1 VNPSTQRGP
10 VSQRGRERRVS
21 VKLLVVVAVGV
32 AVVLM
37 ATLTAQAVVAR
48 TTCNNHPLLINVAAS
63 EDISPAIQRV
73 GQLFNRQSHEV
84 DGRCVEVQVTEA
96 PPAAVA
102 GQVDGQASSH
112 GLPAVDAW
120 VPDSSLWVNVA
131 RAFPLGAQR
140 VQTTGITVARSP
152 LMIVMPAPA
161 AAQVP
166 SFNNTVGWN
175 FLLPGSVGGP
185 PAALG
190 LRVDLPDPTQSATGL
205 ASLVEM
211 SRLLGNSAA
220 ARTSLTKLAF
230 TIQPTAQFSTTASL
244 AAFSVQALPPL
255 SARPVTVTSEQAVLG
270 YDAAHPHQPLAA
282 QYPVGPSS
290 ALGTQ
295 ELNYPYVVT
304 STSPAKQQAARQ
316 FGDTLRQSFTASVVR
331 FYGFRSANGV
341 GNKIP
346 AADGIAQQPMTLAQ
360 PATPGEAQT
369 VLQAW
374 NKLQIGSRDLTLID
388 ASAAMATP
396 SGVGSLTLE
405 QAMAQTANL
414 GLALFPDSAQIG
426 LWEMADK
433 VNGNLPYKQLVSV
446 GPLPAKLGLISRRQ
460 QLVQI
465 DSSLRP
471 LPNTPLALNQSILA
485 AYKQMSAT
493 YQPKATNA
501 VIVMTAGVGTAP
513 GDLPTATLVSQLR
526 KLYNPARPVELI
538 IVVLGTKA
546 NFTALQQVATAGGG
560 AAYQV
565 TSPDQIGR
573 VFFQAVS
580 RRICQ
585 AGACTAAP

>member
-1 VNPSTQRGP
+1 MNPSTPRGP
-10 VSQRGRERRVS
+10 AGQRGRERRVS

-32 AVVLM
+32 AAILM

-63 EDISPAIQRV
+63 DDISPAIQRI
-73 GQLFNRQSHEV
+73 GRLFNRESHEV
-84 DGRCVEVQVTEA
+84 DGRCVEVQVTES

-102 GQVDGQASSH
+102 AQVDGQGSSH

-166 SFNNTVGWN
+166 SFNNSVGWN

-190 LRVDLPDPTQSATGL
+190 LRVDLPDPTQSAAGL

-211 SRLLGNSAA
+211 SRLLGSGAA

-230 TIQPTAQFSTTASL
+230 TIQPTAQFSSTASL
-244 AAFSVQALPPL
+244 AAFSIQALPPL

-282 QYPVGPSS
+282 QYPVGPSA

-304 STSPAKQQAARQ
+304 STGTAKQQAARQ

-346 AADGIAQQPMTLAQ
+346 AADGIAQQPMNLAQ

-446 GPLPAKLGLISRRQ
+446 GPLPVKLGLISRRQ

-493 YQPKATNA
+493 YQPKSTNA

-513 GDLPTATLVSQLR
+513 GDLPTAALVSQLR

-538 IVVLGTKA
+538 IVVLGPKA

-565 TSPDQIGR
+565 ASPDQIGR

>member
-1 VNPSTQRGP
+1 MNPSTQRGP
-10 VSQRGRERRVS
+10 VSQRGRQRRVS
-21 VKLLVVVAVGV
+21 VKLLVVVAVGI
-32 AVVLM
+32 AAILM

-48 TTCNNHPLLINVAAS
+48 TACNNHPLLINVAAS
-63 EDISPAIQRV
+63 EDISPAIQHIGR
-73 GQLFNRQSHEV
+73 LFNRQSHEV
-84 DGRCVEVQVTEA
+84 DGRCVEVQVTEE
-96 PPAAVA
+96 PPASVA
-102 GQVDGQASSH
+102 AQVDGQGSSH

-190 LRVDLPDPTQSATGL
+190 LRVDLPDPTQSAAGL

-211 SRLLGNSAA
+211 SRLLGSGAA

-230 TIQPTAQFSTTASL
+230 TIQPTAQFSSTASL
-244 AAFSVQALPPL
+244 AAFSIQALPPL

-282 QYPVGPSS
+282 QYPVGSS
-290 ALGTQ
+290 AALGTQ

-304 STSPAKQQAARQ
+304 STGTAKQQAARQ

-493 YQPKATNA
+493 YQPKSTNA

-546 NFTALQQVATAGGG
+546 NFTALKQVATAGGG

>member
-1 VNPSTQRGP
+1 VNPSTQRGR
-10 VSQRGRERRVS
+10 VSRPGRKRRVS

-32 AVVLM
+32 ASVLM
-37 ATLTAQAVVAR
+37 ATLAAQAVVAR
-48 TTCNNHPLLINVAAS
+48 RSCNNHPLLVNVAVS
-63 EDISPAIQRV
+63 TDISPAIQRV
-73 GQLFNRQSHEV
+73 GQLFNRENHQA

-96 PPAAVA
+96 APAAVA
-102 GQVDGQASSH
+102 AQIDGQGSSH

-120 VPDSSLWVNVA
+120 IPDSTLWIDVA

-140 VQTTGITVARSP
+140 VQPTGITVARSP

-166 SFNNTVGWN
+166 SFNNNVGWN

-185 PAALG
+185 PTALG
-190 LRVDLPDPTQSATGL
+190 LRVDLPDPTQSAIGL

-211 SRLLGNSAA
+211 SRLIGSGTA
-220 ARTSLTKLAF
+220 ARTIFTKFAF
-230 TIQPTAQFSTTASL
+230 SAQSSAQFSDPASL

-255 SARPVTVTSEQAVLG
+255 SARPVTVTSEQAVLA
-270 YDAAHPHQPLAA
+270 YDAAHPGQPLAA
-282 QYPVGPSS
+282 QYPAGDA
-290 ALGTQ
+290 ALGTP

-304 STSPAKQQAARQ
+304 STTPAEQQAARQ
-316 FGDTLRQSFTASVVR
+316 FGATLRESFTSSEVR
-331 FYGFRSANGV
+331 YFGFRSANGI
-341 GNKIP
+341 GSTIP
-346 AADGIAQQPMTLAQ
+346 AADGIAEQPMTLAT
-360 PATPGEAQT
+360 PATPSEAQT

-374 NKLQIGSRDLTLID
+374 NKLQIGSRDLTLVD
-388 ASAAMATP
+388 ASAAMAAP
-396 SGVGSLTLE
+396 SGDGSLTLE

-426 LWEMADK
+426 LWEVADK
-433 VNGNLPYKQLVSV
+433 VSGNLPYKQLVSV
-446 GPLPAKLGLISRRQ
+446 GPLPAEVGLISRRQ

-465 DSSLRP
+465 DTSLRP
-471 LPNTPLALNQSILA
+471 MANTPLALNQSILA
-485 AYKQMSAT
+485 AYKQMVAT
-493 YQPKATNA
+493 YQPRYTNA
-501 VIVMTAGVGTAP
+501 VIVMTAGVGDAP
-513 GDLPTATLVSQLR
+513 NDLPTATLVSQLR
-526 KLYNPARPVELI
+526 KLYNSARPVELI

-546 NFTALQQVATAGGG
+546 NFPALQQIATAGGG

-585 AGACTAAP
+585 TGCTAP